1 MPESRSAALTRALA
15 TLHQAAPGLHG
26 SAVITQE
33 GLVIAVYPPG
43 WDGDIHDP
51 LGGDNVS
58 AMAAVVAELAGKTL
72 SRLAQGQLERVLME
86 GERGTVGVFPATKD
100 AALAVLITKEAKLGL
115 TLQAARRAIDH
126 IRAIL
131 DQIPG

>member
-1 MPESRSAALTRALA
+1 
-15 TLHQAAPGLHG
+15 LHHEAPGLHG
-26 SAVITQE
+26 SALITQE

-72 SRLAQGQLERVLME
+72 TRLNQGELERVLME

-100 AALAVLITKEAKLGL
+100 ASLAVLITKDAKLGL
-115 TLQAARRAIDH
+115 TMQAARRATAQ

-131 DQIPG
+131 DQTAG

>member
-1 MPESRSAALTRALA
+1 MPEYRSEALTRALA
-15 TLHQAAPGLHG
+15 TLHKEAPGLHG
-26 SAVITQE
+26 SAVVTQE

-72 SRLAQGQLERVLME
+72 TRLDQGKLERVLME
-86 GERGTVGVFPATKD
+86 GERGTVGVFPATED

-115 TLQAARRAIDH
+115 AMQAARRAIEQ
-126 IRAIL
+126 IRSIL
-131 DQIPG
+131 DKPAG

>member
-1 MPESRSAALTRALA
+1 MPEYRSDALRRALA
-15 TLHQAAPGLHG
+15 AFHEAAPGLHG
-26 SAVITQE
+26 SALITPE

-72 SRLAQGQLERVLME
+72 TRLAQGQLERVLME
-86 GERGTVGVFPATKD
+86 GERGTVGVFPVTHD
-100 AALAVLITKEAKLGL
+100 AALAVLITKDAKLGL
-115 TLQAARRAIDH
+115 TMQAARRAAEQL
-126 IRAIL
+126 RAIL
-131 DQIPG
+131 DQPPA

>member
-1 MPESRSAALTRALA
+1 MPASRSDALNRALT
-15 TLHQAAPGLHG
+15 TLHHEAPGLHG

-58 AMAAVVAELAGKTL
+58 AMAAVVAGLAEKTL
-72 SRLAQGQLERVLME
+72 TRLDQGALERVLME
-86 GERGTVGVFPATKD
+86 GERGTVGVFPATPD
-100 AALAVLITKEAKLGL
+100 AALAVLITKDAKLGL
-115 TLQAARRAIDH
+115 TMHAARRAT
-126 IRAIL
+126 
-131 DQIPG
+131 DQIRTILASISG

>member
-1 MPESRSAALTRALA
+1 MPEYRSEALHRALA
-15 TLHQAAPGLHG
+15 AFHQAAPGLHG
-26 SAVITQE
+26 SAVISQD

-86 GERGTVGVFPATKD
+86 GERGTVGVFPVTRD

-115 TLQAARRAIDH
+115 TVQAARRATDQ
-126 IRAIL
+126 IRLIL
-131 DQIPG
+131 DKPTA

>member
-1 MPESRSAALTRALA
+1 MSPFRSDALNRTLM

-26 SAVITQE
+26 SAVISQE
-33 GLVIAVYPPG
+33 GLVMAVYPPG

-72 SRLAQGQLERVLME
+72 TRLAQGDLERVLME
-86 GERGTVGVFPATKD
+86 GEHGTVGVFPATKD
-100 AALAVLITKEAKLGL
+100 ATLAVLITKDAKLGL
-115 TLQAARRAIDH
+115 TLQAARRATDQ
-126 IRAIL
+126 IRAVF
-131 DQIPG
+131 DQPAG

>member
-1 MPESRSAALTRALA
+1 MPEYRSDSLNRVLA
-15 TLHQAAPGLHG
+15 TLHQTAPGLHG

-43 WDGDIHDP
+43 WDSDIHDP

-58 AMAAVVAELAGKTL
+58 AMAAVVAELASKTL
-72 SRLAQGQLERVLME
+72 SRLAQGELERVLME

-115 TLQAARRAIDH
+115 TLQAARRATEQ
-126 IRAIL
+126 IRAIF
-131 DQIPG
+131 DQPSG

>member
-1 MPESRSAALTRALA
+1 MPASRSEALNRVLT
-15 TLHQAAPGLHG
+15 TLHREAPGLHG

-72 SRLAQGQLERVLME
+72 TRLGQGALERVLME
-86 GERGTVGVFPATKD
+86 GENGTVGVFPATRD
-100 AALAVLITKEAKLGL
+100 AALAVLITKDAKLGL
-115 TLQAARRAIDH
+115 TMQAARRATDQV
-126 IRAIL
+126 RAIL
-131 DQIPG
+131 GSTA